1 MTPEIISSVI
11 ELLTAIND
19 RPVTVELGH
28 EKAAPMLPQMR
39 TLPQVM
45 TELKRADPE
54 TAVTLSALR
63 RAVKQGRIPSVTV
76 ESKTLVNMVAVYDY
90 FSGNYTGNNT
100 DTKSGIR
107 KIGG

>member
-1 MTPEIISSVI
+1 MSPEILSSVI
-11 ELLTAIND
+11 ELLSAIND
-19 RPVTVELGH
+19 RPVTVALNH
-28 EKAAPMLPQMR
+28 EKAAPQLPQMR
-39 TLPQVM
+39 TLPQAM
-45 TELKRADPE
+45 TELKNTDPG

-90 FSGNYTGNNT
+90 FSGNHTDTGT